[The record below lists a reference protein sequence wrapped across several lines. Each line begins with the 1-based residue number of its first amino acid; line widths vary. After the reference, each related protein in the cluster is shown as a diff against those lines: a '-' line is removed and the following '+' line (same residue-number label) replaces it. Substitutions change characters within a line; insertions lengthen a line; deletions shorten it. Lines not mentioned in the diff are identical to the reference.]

1 MAKSNSQFLKRP
13 GTRLG
18 WWSVGLAIVFMV
30 LFILASVGFR
40 LIPIDASWRIPFT
53 WSYSFF
59 MVACGLAA
67 LVLGL
72 IAIIGKKER
81 SWAVWMA
88 LIPGIA
94 TLLFF
99 MSEFLLPH

>member
-1 MAKSNSQFLKRP
+1 MAKSNTLKY
-13 GTRLG
+13 RLTWAG
-18 WWSVGLAIVFMV
+18 GQSVGVSWYVPF
-30 LFILASVGFR
+30 LASVGFR
-40 LIPIDASWRIPFT
+40 LIPIDASWRIPLT

-88 LIPGIA
+88 LIPGTA

-99 MSEFLLPH
+99 MGEFLLPH